1 MFFACRG
8 ACRPEGEGY
17 LTPSGCEPKL
27 DREEKRRRNN
37 SKRKKRR
44 TQRGARFNFFEKGE
58 TAMYKLLALNIDGT
72 ILKNNGRLQR
82 ETKEAVEYVKRK
94 GVYVTLMTSRNLLA
108 ARKVAKALKLDS
120 ELITFQGAIIGKSL
134 KEKIFE
140 ALIPEERTF
149 NIVQVLENYNCNI
162 RLMHERYSIGNRNKV
177 QKNLVVKTVLSS
189 GDPFFYPTQFV
200 DSLGNILMDEPV
212 AVPKIDVY
220 FANERERNEA
230 MSVLAK
236 AFPTIDMIMHPN
248 EKMEIVPQGV
258 SKLAGLQRLGNHL
271 GISLKEMV
279 VIGDGLDDMPAIEA
293 VGLGVAMGNAP
304 AEVKKAADWVTRS
317 NEQLGVAYMIKEH
330 FRKQL
335 RPEFL
340 RKLKIKR

>member
-1 MFFACRG
+1 
-8 ACRPEGEGY
+8 
-17 LTPSGCEPKL
+17 
-27 DREEKRRRNN
+27 
-37 SKRKKRR
+37 
-44 TQRGARFNFFEKGE
+44 
-58 TAMYKLLALNIDGT
+58 MYKLLALNIDGT

-120 ELITFQGAIIGKSL
+120 KLITFQGAIIGKSL

-258 SKLAGLQRLGNHL
+258 SKLAGLQ
-271 GISLKEMV
+271 
-279 VIGDGLDDMPAIEA
+279 
-293 VGLGVAMGNAP
+293 AP
-304 AEVKKAADWVTRS
+304 WQS
-317 NEQLGVAYMIKEH
+317 
-330 FRKQL
+330 FRD
-335 RPEFL
+335 FF
-340 RKLKIKR
+340 KRNGCNRRWSRRHASD